1 MLKPA
6 FTLIA
11 AFCLATAGCASRTGT
26 QRLEREGNASL
37 TGVLSAAP
45 SAVRQGS
52 TSCAGVR
59 IHVTHASDPSRP
71 LGDMMVKK
79 SRERC
84 LYVVSHLPSDAE
96 LRLEVSTGS
105 VWRCEDGQVPTLTPR
120 PGSFK
125 LRDYETVTRDFRV
138 TCH

>member
-11 AFCLATAGCASRTGT
+11 AFCLATAGCASGTGT

-45 SAVRQGS
+45 GAVWQGS

-59 IHVTHASDPSRP
+59 IHVTHTSDPSRP
-71 LGDMMVKK
+71 LGDVMVKK
-79 SRERC
+79 SRQRRDAG
-84 LYVVSHLPSDAE
+84 LPRHLSPT
-96 LRLEVSTGS
+96 RGS
-105 VWRCEDGQVPTLTPR
+105 VPR
-120 PGSFK
+120 SAARLASF
-125 LRDYETVTRDFRV
+125 FRV
-138 TCH
+138 D

>member
-1 MLKPA
+1 MLKPCR
-6 FTLIA
+6 TMTA
-11 AFCLATAGCASRTGT
+11 AFCLATAGCASGAGA

-59 IHVTHASDPSRP
+59 VHVTHASEPSFP
-71 LGDMMVKK
+71 LGNVMVKQ

-84 LYVVSHLPSDAE
+84 LYVVSSLPSDAE
-96 LRLEVSTGS
+96 LRLEVSPGS
-105 VWRCEDGQVPTLTPR
+105 VWRCEDGQTPTLTPR
-120 PGSFK
+120 PGAFK
-125 LRDYETVTRDFRV
+125 LRDYETATRDFRV
-138 TCH
+138 TCD

>member
-1 MLKPA
+1 MLKPCL
-6 FTLIA
+6 TMTA
-11 AFCLATAGCASRTGT
+11 AFCLATAGCASGAGT

-45 SAVRQGS
+45 GAVRQGN

-59 IHVTHASDPSRP
+59 VYVAHVSEPSQP
-71 LGDMMVKK
+71 LGTVMVKQ
-79 SRERC
+79 SRGRC

-96 LRLEVSTGS
+96 LQLELSLGPT
-105 VWRCEDGQVPTLTPR
+105 WRCEDGQTPTLTPK

-125 LRDYETVTRDFRV
+125 LRDYETATRDFRA
-138 TCH
+138 TCD